1 MTYNE
6 KERELARVAAR
17 MVLTMSGSLHE
28 NLEGLLLECRKQYRE
43 GVEKLEFKN
52 DQQAQTILE
61 LQAEN
66 KKLMALIKYK
76 QDQGLKWMQKKLLH
90 AWPEVFSSFVV
101 TALDQVQRGHIYIN
115 KQDAREAGIL

>member
-1 MTYNE
+1 MKCK
-6 KERELARVAAR
+6 KEVGCHYYCPFNPAIERLDK
-17 MVLTMSGSLHE
+17 E
-28 NLEGLLLECRKQYRE
+28 NS
-43 GVEKLEFKN
+43 
-52 DQQAQTILE
+52 QQAQTILE

-66 KKLMALIKYK
+66 TKLLALIKYK

>member
-1 MTYNE
+1 MS
-6 KERELARVAAR
+6 KETEILEVNHRIEMKECDAVIYQ
-17 MVLTMSGSLHE
+17 MSQR
-28 NLEGLLLECRKQYRE
+28 NVK
-43 GVEKLEFKN
+43 
-52 DQQAQTILE
+52 QAQTILE
-61 LQAEN
+61 LQEEN
-66 KKLMALIKYK
+66 KKLLALIKYK